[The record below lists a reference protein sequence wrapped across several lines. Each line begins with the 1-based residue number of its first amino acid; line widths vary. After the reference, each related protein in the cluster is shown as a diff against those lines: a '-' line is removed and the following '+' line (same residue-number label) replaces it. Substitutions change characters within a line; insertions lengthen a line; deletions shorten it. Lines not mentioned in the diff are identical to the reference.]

1 MMRLTRLAIATAPAI
16 FVLLW
21 STGFIGAR
29 YGLPYIEP
37 LTFLAVRMGFVVL
50 IMGAIALI
58 GGAKAP
64 NAREVGHA
72 LVAGSLV
79 HGLYLGGVF
88 TAISQGV
95 PAGVSALIPGL
106 QPILTSTIANR
117 FMGETVT
124 RVQWIGLALGL
135 VGVVLVLHDRS
146 IVLAGSTLGWIA
158 SFLSLVG
165 ITLGTLYQKR
175 FCGGIDWRAGNF
187 VQYVGAGIL
196 FTIGAFAFET
206 REIHWTGELIF
217 AIAWL
222 VLVLSIAAIGLM
234 YWLIRRSAATGFA
247 SLFYLVPA
255 VTALFAF
262 MLVRRA
268 TRCAFDCRHGDLRG
282 RSGAG
287 QSRRGQA
294 QQRLIAVS
302 YRSRTSCV
310 WVTSAHSLPSLR
322 VTRVCQTMVVRPRWS
337 GVHSALATSPIGIA
351 AKKLVLLSIVV
362 VRLAVLEI
370 GGRGGA
376 AEIVG
381 ERHDG
386 AAMHDVKAVVE
397 LLAHWQLG
405 GDALAATRG

>member
-1 MMRLTRLAIATAPAI
+1 MRLTRLAIATAPAI

-64 NAREVGHA
+64 DAREVGHA

-158 SFLSLVG
+158 SFLSLIG

-175 FCGGIDWRAGNF
+175 FCGGIDWRAGNL
-187 VQYVGAGIL
+187 VQYVGAGLL

-206 REIHWTGELIF
+206 REIHWTGELDF
-217 AIAWL
+217 RDRLAGAGL
-222 VLVLSIAAIGLM
+222 VDCRDRADVLADPPLGGDRLCEPVLSRAG
-234 YWLIRRSAATGFA
+234 RDR
-247 SLFYLVPA
+247 LVRIHP
-255 VTALFAF
+255 
-262 MLVRRA
+262 VRRA
-268 TRCAFDCRHGDLRG
+268 ARCAFDCRHGDLRG
-282 RSGAG
+282 RGGAG
-287 QSRRGQA
+287 QSWRGETQY
-294 QQRLIAVS
+294 RLSADR
-302 YRSRTSCV
+302 YRSRTSWV
-310 WVTSAHSLPSLR
+310 WVTSAHKFAVAAGDAGLPD
-322 VTRVCQTMVVRPRWS
+322 
-337 GVHSALATSPIGIA
+337 H
-351 AKKLVLLSIVV
+351 
-362 VRLAVLEI
+362 
-370 GGRGGA
+370 GGA
-376 AEIVG
+376 AAMERRAFGFGDVANRDRGEEIG
-381 ERHDG
+381 
-386 AAMHDVKAVVE
+386 
-397 LLAHWQLG
+397 LALNRCRG
-405 GDALAATRG
+405 LTRL